1 MRLGFWIVAFLG
13 CSSDKSL
20 PQADLLLYNGH
31 IRIDADHVAERM
43 LIHEG
48 KVIALDEDCEQYDPN
63 ETQDLNGS
71 IILPGIHD
79 AHTHLLAGSFVM
91 ERLLLI
97 GVSSMSNLTQ
107 KLEAYAAENPQEPWI
122 IGFGWLYTQLESP
135 SKEEL
140 DIITPDRPIALFD
153 SSGHNLLVNSK
164 TLELAGIDETTPDPI
179 GGTIVRDEN
188 GNPTGLLKES
198 AIEMVSPFML
208 AAYDDEAFLEHLR
221 ERVIEFSEMGISS
234 ISEILAV
241 PGVSLARP
249 ELYARLEE
257 QGELPIRVAY
267 YMPLFSL
274 DELDEVILHEGYN
287 TNRLRFAGLKI
298 WVDGSTSSGSSW
310 SLSPSTLNEE
320 DYGSHYWTQ
329 EELTQVI
336 AKAEENQLSIKFHTN
351 GDAAIQTVLNAIEA
365 QSQSVEQRY
374 ILEHV
379 ALLDPIDYLR
389 LYELGIC
396 ASVQS
401 GIASLGRFSDQAD
414 VWGEERMER
423 AWDFQA
429 LEEAKITT
437 LLGTDWPVWPTIDPL
452 VNAWT
457 ASEGLQKSFQ
467 PAYTWDS
474 YTNHVQTCLNEP
486 IGCLEVGCI
495 ADRTW
500 MSSDPYQ
507 TPTEDWGD
515 IEILQVEL
523 SN

>member
-1 MRLGFWIVAFLG
+1 MIVFGLG

-31 IRIDADHVAERM
+31 IRISGERIAERM
-43 LIHEG
+43 LIHQG
-48 KVIALDEDCEQYDPN
+48 KVIALDEDCAQYEAT
-63 ETQDLNGS
+63 ETQDLDGG

-107 KLEAYAAENPQEPWI
+107 RLETYAAENQQEPWI

-140 DIITPDRPIALFD
+140 DIIVPDRPIALFD
-153 SSGHNLLVNSK
+153 SSGHNLLVNSR
-164 TLELAGIDETTPDPI
+164 TLELAGIDETTSDPI
-179 GGTIVRDEN
+179 GGSIVRDEN
-188 GNPTGLLKES
+188 GVPTGLLKEA
-198 AIEMVSPFML
+198 AIEIVSPFML
-208 AAYDDEAFLEHLR
+208 SAYDDEAFLEHLR
-221 ERVIEFSEMGISS
+221 ERVTEFSQTGISS

-249 ELYARLEE
+249 ELYSQLEE
-257 QGELPIRVAY
+257 QGELPIRVSY

-274 DELDEVILHEGYN
+274 DELDEVLLHEGYN
-287 TNRLRFAGLKI
+287 TDRLTFSGLKI

-310 SLSPSTLNEE
+310 SLEPSTLNEE
-320 DYGSHYWTQ
+320 DYGSHYWTK
-329 EELTQVI
+329 EELIEVI
-336 AKAEENQLSIKFHTN
+336 EKTEENGLSIKFHTN
-351 GDAAIQTVLNAIEA
+351 GDAAVQTVLDAIEA
-365 QSQSVEQRY
+365 QEISVEQRY

-379 ALLDPIDYLR
+379 ALLDPIDYMR
-389 LYELGIC
+389 LYELGVC

-401 GIASLGRFSDQAD
+401 GIASMGRFSDQAD
-414 VWGEERMER
+414 VWGEDRMER
-423 AWDFQA
+423 AWNFQA
-429 LEEAKITT
+429 LEETGVTT

-457 ASEGLQKSFQ
+457 AAEGLQKSFT
-467 PAYTWDS
+467 PAYTWES
-474 YTNHVQTCLNEP
+474 YTNHVQTCINEP
-486 IGCLEVGCI
+486 VGCLEVGCI

-515 IEILQVEL
+515 IEIIRVEL

>member
-1 MRLGFWIVAFLG
+1 MIALELG
-13 CSSDKSL
+13 CSSEKPL
-20 PQADLLLYNGH
+20 PQADVLLYNGH
-31 IRIDADHVAERM
+31 IRVSSERVAERM

-48 KVIALDEDCEQYDPN
+48 KVIALDNDCAQYSPS
-63 ETQDLNGS
+63 ETQDLNGG

-107 KLEAYAAENPQEPWI
+107 KLETYAEQNPQEPWI

-135 SKEEL
+135 SKEAF
-140 DIITPDRPIALFD
+140 DNIVSDRPIALFD

-164 TLELAGIDETTPDPI
+164 TLEIAGIDETTLDPI

-188 GNPTGLLKES
+188 GYPTGLLKEA

-208 AAYDDEAFLEHLR
+208 DAYNDGDFLEPLR
-221 ERVIEFSEMGISS
+221 ERVTEFSEMGISS
-234 ISEILAV
+234 VSEILAV

-249 ELYARLEE
+249 ELYSQLEE
-257 QGELPIRVAY
+257 QGELPIRVSY
-267 YMPLFSL
+267 YMPLFSI
-274 DELDEVILHEGYN
+274 DELDEVILHEGYH
-287 TNRLRFAGLKI
+287 TSRLQFSGLKI

-310 SLSPSTLNEE
+310 SLSPSVLNEE
-320 DYGSHYWTQ
+320 NYGSHYWT
-329 EELTQVI
+329 EEDLTQVI
-336 AKAEENQLSIKFHTN
+336 RKSEENQLSIKFHTN

-365 QSQSVEQRY
+365 QSKSVEQRY

-401 GIASLGRFSDQAD
+401 GIASMGRFSDQAD
-414 VWGEERMER
+414 VWGDERMER
-423 AWDFQA
+423 AWNFQA
-429 LEEAKITT
+429 LEEAEITT

-457 ASEGLQKSFQ
+457 AAAGLDKPFQ
-467 PAYTWDS
+467 PGYAWDS
-474 YTNHVQTCLNEP
+474 YTNHVQECLGEA
-486 IGCLEVGCI
+486 IGCLDIGCI

-500 MSSDPYQ
+500 MTSDPYQ

-515 IEILQVEL
+515 IEIIRIEL
-523 SN
+523 AD